1 MTFSVPGYRVD
12 QLLGYGSQAEV
23 WAGQVSPS
31 GERVALKRIV
41 TDSVA
46 AARAGRAE
54 AALLAALDHPNL
66 IRLREFLAL
75 DSAMVLV
82 LELAEAGSLADLL
95 RRRGKLS
102 PAEVVATVSPVAAAL
117 AHAHEQGVLHADVS
131 AANILFTAAGQPK
144 LADLGVARL
153 FTTGADSLG
162 TPAYLDPT
170 VAAGGVPGA
179 ASDVFALGAVAL
191 HALTG
196 TGPWRCPGTAE
207 PTAEQVLAVAATG
220 EIADLDVRLAD
231 FEPGLAAVISRVL
244 DPEPHR
250 RGTAAE
256 FALDLRAALQPAPVV
271 LAGGR
276 ILPKLGRHSVERA
289 AARDGSPIGRPEFR
303 PAATE
308 LAGGLPGDQVPA
320 DLTHVSRPQVRA
332 VLAEVAADE
341 PRRWSSSRW
350 SKQILASKPAW
361 RAMLTGAV
369 VLVLLALW
377 LLGGVPGRLGHR
389 TASAVA
395 PQPVSAAPRSAGSA
409 PSTSIDPAVALEA
422 LDQIRAQAYAERR
435 ADLLA
440 QVYDSSTLLAEDT
453 AQLTRSVPVGCVLSG
468 LRTSYADL
476 QPTAVAG
483 DRVQLRVNAS
493 LGAGSLVC
501 AGTPR
506 GKTAA
511 AGPLRMAVTLTRV
524 AGRVRISAEQ
534 LVSS

>member
-31 GERVALKRIV
+31 GDRVALKRIV

-82 LELAEAGSLADLL
+82 LELAEAGSLAELL

-131 AANILFTAAGQPK
+131 PANILFTAAGQPK

-153 FTTGADSLG
+153 FTAGADSLG

-196 TGPWRCPGTAE
+196 AGPWRCPGAAE
-207 PTAEQVLAVAATG
+207 PTAEQALAVAATG
-220 EIADLDVRLAD
+220 EIADLDVRLAE
-231 FEPGLAAVISRVL
+231 FEPELAAVMSRVL

-256 FALDLRAALQPAPVV
+256 FALDLRAALQPVPVV

-276 ILPKLGRHSVERA
+276 ILPKLGRHSAERA
-289 AARDGSPIGRPEFR
+289 TARGGAAGRPEFR
-303 PAATE
+303 PAVTE
-308 LAGGLPGDQVPA
+308 LAGGLPGDRVPA
-320 DLTHVSRPQVRA
+320 DLTHVARPQVRA

-341 PRRWSSSRW
+341 PHRWSLVRW
-350 SKQILASKPAW
+350 SKQILDSKPAW
-361 RAMLTGAV
+361 RAVLTGAV

-389 TASAVA
+389 AASAVA
-395 PQPVSAAPRSAGSA
+395 PPPVSAAPRPASSLPA
-409 PSTSIDPAVALEA
+409 TSIDPAAALAA
-422 LDQIRAQAYAERR
+422 LDRIRAQAYAERR
-435 ADLLA
+435 AGLLA
-440 QVYDSSTLLAEDT
+440 QVYDSSTLLAQDT
-453 AQLTRSVPVGCVLSG
+453 AQLTRSVPLGCVLSG
-468 LRTSYADL
+468 LQTSYADL
-476 QPTAVAG
+476 QPTAVAS
-483 DRVQLRVNAS
+483 DRVQLRVSAS

-506 GKTAA
+506 GRTAA
-511 AGPLRMAVTLTRV
+511 AGPLRMVVTLTRV
-524 AGRVRISAEQ
+524 SGLVRISAEQ
-534 LVSS
+534 LIGS